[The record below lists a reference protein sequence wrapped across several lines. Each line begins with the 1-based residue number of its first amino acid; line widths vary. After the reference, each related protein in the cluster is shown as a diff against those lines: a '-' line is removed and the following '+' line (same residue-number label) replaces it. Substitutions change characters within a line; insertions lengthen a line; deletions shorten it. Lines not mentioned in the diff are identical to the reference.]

1 MIAKRYL
8 LLEGET
14 NGFPAIVEL
23 PYEKLSDAI
32 EALEREFK
40 RLVDGVFGKDHVIK
54 YDQNG
59 DAELI
64 DDDGIRYSLV
74 HDGGEDSPSFFVH
87 DGKGTVYTGVL
98 REITIHANATEL
110 ERGYR
115 QAEHKYLLEDAERH
129 FLEYVGF
136 DVDADE
142 EDGDNAA
149 ANQTFMDTYGF
160 SIGEA
165 INDSSE
171 SYLLDDMVE
180 LFERKR
186 DCNLPENDVWENVV
200 QAVLMRCAASRR

>member
-1 MIAKRYL
+1 MIKRYL
-8 LLEGET
+8 LLEADN
-14 NGFPAIVEL
+14 NGFPYIHEL
-23 PYEKLSDAI
+23 PYETLEEAFDA
-32 EALEREFK
+32 LHREFK
-40 RLVDGVFGKDHVIK
+40 RLVEHVFGKGHVID
-54 YDQNG
+54 YDQDG

-129 FLEYVGF
+129 FLEHVGF
-136 DVDADE
+136 DI
-142 EDGDNAA
+142 EDDDGNNAI
-149 ANQTFMDTYGF
+149 ANQRFMDTYGF
-160 SIGEA
+160 SVDEA
-165 INDSSE
+165 INDSSDF
-171 SYLLDDMVE
+171 YLLDDMVA

-186 DCNLPENDVWENVV
+186 DCNEPENEVWANVV
-200 QAVLMRCAASRR
+200 DAVLMRCRKERE